1 MSILNELLNYGQSY
15 WLDNLTRGKIKNGE
29 LKNRVTQQGLRGITS
44 NPSIFNK
51 AITSSKD
58 YDAQIRQLVSQKK
71 GVHEIYEAL
80 TIKDVQDAC
89 DILRPVYDESDGV
102 DGFVSIEVSPYL
114 ANDPE
119 GTKAEARRLFK
130 EVNRPNCYIKIPGT
144 EACVAAIEEVLYEGI
159 NVNITLLFSIRSYE
173 TVENA
178 YINALERRVTENK
191 SVKDLRSVASFFLSR
206 IDVLTDQ
213 LLSQLITPSGSEID
227 NNSVRPEQLFGK
239 AAVANAK
246 LAYQSFKE
254 IFSGERWEKLV
265 EHSAKVQ
272 RPLWASTSTK
282 NPLYNDV
289 KYVEPLIGPDTVN
302 TLPDETIDA
311 FAGHGKLEAN
321 TIEKDVDEALKT
333 IYNLKQIGIDID
345 FVTKQLLNE
354 AVQKFIEPYDNLLKS
369 IALKRSE
376 ILVESI
382 GKQLISYGSSKP
394 EVTAAYKSL
403 NEEQLSQRLFAK
415 DPYLW
420 SSNSEQVKE
429 IKIRLGWLDSAEYFL
444 SKAGEVEQLVKEVRA
459 AKYKYVV
466 LLGMGGSSLCPE
478 VSKETFG
485 SKPGFPELFVLD
497 NTDPAAVK
505 DIELKID
512 LSKSLFI
519 VSSKSG
525 TTLETSSFHHYFYE
539 QTKKA
544 VGASAGD
551 HFVAITDPGTSL
563 TKEAADQKFRHVFEN
578 PVEFGGRYSAL
589 SFFGLVPMALIGID
603 IKKILNNAYL
613 MQLSCG
619 PIVPAEVNPGISLG
633 AFLGINYKLGRDKIT
648 FVMSKSI
655 GSFGLWVEQ
664 LIAESTGKTG
674 KGLLPVESE
683 KLGVPANYSNDR
695 VFVHIFTST
704 DDSKAGAHKIAEL
717 EKAMHPVVKIEI
729 KDRLALGAE
738 YLRWEVATAA
748 ASMVMGINAFDQPN
762 VAESK
767 KNSNDLLAEWKVKGN
782 FNEGEPIVS
791 KDGIAVFVKDSAKW
805 LFEGH
810 KKSVKDF
817 LNAYVKLA
825 KSPDY
830 ISLLA
835 YLLQT
840 PVREKLFQTVR
851 INLRDRF
858 KVATTIGYGPR
869 YLHSTGQLHKG
880 GANTGLFLLF
890 TADAKDDTGIPGK
903 EFGFATLQRAQAL
916 GDFSS
921 LNSHERRVVRI
932 HLGSDVE
939 SSLKKLVEILK

>member
-1 MSILNELLNYGQSY
+1 MSTLTELFNYGQSY

-29 LKNRVTQQGLRGITS
+29 LKNRVIKQGLRGITS

-58 YDAQIRQLVSQKK
+58 YDTQIRLLVSQKK

-119 GTKAEARRLFK
+119 GTKVEARRLFK
-130 EVNRPNCYIKIPGT
+130 KVNRPNCYIKIPGT
-144 EACVAAIEEVLYEGI
+144 KACVAAIEEVLYEGI

-173 TVENA
+173 AVANA
-178 YINALERRVTENK
+178 YINALERRISENK
-191 SVKDLRSVASFFLSR
+191 SIKALRSVASFFLSR

-213 LLSQLITPSGSEID
+213 LLSQLIIPSSSEID
-227 NNSVRPEQLFGK
+227 NNSAKPEQLFGK
-239 AAVANAK
+239 AAIANAK
-246 LAYQSFKE
+246 LAYLSFKE
-254 IFSGERWEKLV
+254 IFSGNRWEKIIGNG
-265 EHSAKVQ
+265 AKVQ

-289 KYVEPLIGPDTVN
+289 KYVEPLIGSNTVN

-311 FAGHGKLEAN
+311 FARHGKLEAN
-321 TIEKDVDEALKT
+321 TIEKDIDEALKT
-333 IYNLKQIGIDID
+333 IYNLKQIGLDID
-345 FVTKQLLNE
+345 FITKQLLNE
-354 AVQKFIEPYDNLLKS
+354 GVQKFIEPYDNLLKS
-369 IALKRSE
+369 IALKRCE

-382 GKQLISYGSSKP
+382 GKQSFGYSSSKP
-394 EVTAAYKSL
+394 EIIAAFKSL
-403 NEEQLSQRLFAK
+403 NEIQLSQRLFAK

-420 SSNSEQVKE
+420 SSDPEQVKE

-444 SKAGEVEQLVKEVRA
+444 SKVGEVEQLVKEIRI

-485 SKPGFPELFVLD
+485 SKPGYPELFVLD

-505 DIELKID
+505 DIATKID
-512 LSKSLFI
+512 LCKSLFI

-539 QTKKA
+539 QIKQT
-544 VGASAGD
+544 VGDSAGD
-551 HFVAITDPGTSL
+551 HFVAITDPATSL
-563 TKEAADQKFRHVFEN
+563 MKEAADQKFRHVFEN

-603 IKKILNNAYL
+603 IKKILNNAYQ

-619 PIVPAEVNPGISLG
+619 SIVPAEVNPGISLG
-633 AFLGINYKLGRDKIT
+633 TFLGINYKLGRDKIT
-648 FVMSKSI
+648 FIMSKSI

-664 LIAESTGKTG
+664 LIAESTGKNG

-683 KLGVPANYSNDR
+683 KLDVPANYSNDR

-704 DDSKAGAHKIAEL
+704 DDLKADARKIAEL
-717 EKAMHPVVKIEI
+717 EKAGQPVVRIEI
-729 KDRLALGAE
+729 KDKLALGAE

-748 ASMVMGINAFDQPN
+748 ASTVMGINAFDQPN
-762 VAESK
+762 VSESK
-767 KNSNDLLAEWKVKGN
+767 KNSNDLLAEWKVKGS

-791 KDGIAVFVKDSAKW
+791 KDGISVFVQDSVKW

-810 KKSVKDF
+810 KKSVKEF
-817 LNAYVKLA
+817 LRSYVKLA
-825 KSPDY
+825 EPPDY

-840 PVREKLFQTVR
+840 PVREKLFQTIR
-851 INLRDRF
+851 LNLRNQF

-880 GANTGLFLLF
+880 GADTGLFLLF
-890 TADAKDDTGIPGK
+890 TADAKDEIGIPGK

-921 LNSHERRVVRI
+921 LNSHKRRVVRI
-932 HLGSDVE
+932 HLGCDVE
-939 SSLKKLVEILK
+939 GSLKKLVEILK

>member
-1 MSILNELLNYGQSY
+1 MSTLIELLKYGQSY
-15 WLDNLTRGKIKNGE
+15 WLDNITREKIKNGE
-29 LKNRVTQQGLRGITS
+29 LKKRVTRQGLRGVTS

-58 YDAQIRQLVSQKK
+58 YDTQIKQLISQKK
-71 GVHEIYEAL
+71 AIHEIYEAL

-114 ANDPE
+114 ANDVE

-130 EVNRPNCYIKIPGT
+130 EVNRPNCYVKIPGT
-144 EACVAAIEEVLYEGI
+144 EACVPAIEEILYEGI
-159 NVNITLLFSIRSYE
+159 NVNITLLFSIQSYE
-173 TVENA
+173 AVANA
-178 YINALERRVTENK
+178 YINALERRVAEKK
-191 SVKDLRSVASFFLSR
+191 SVKELRSVASFFLSR
-206 IDVLTDQ
+206 MDVLVDQ
-213 LLSQLITPSGSEID
+213 LLGQLIIPSGSGTD
-227 NNSVRPEQLFGK
+227 GNTVKPEQLFGK

-246 LAYQSFKE
+246 LAYQSFKK
-254 IFSGERWEKLV
+254 IFSGEKWEKLV
-265 EHSAKVQ
+265 GNNAKVQ

-302 TLPDETIDA
+302 TLPDETIEA
-311 FAGHGKLEAN
+311 FGNHGKLEEN
-321 TIEKDVDEALKT
+321 SIEKDLDEAKNAIEELKS
-333 IYNLKQIGIDID
+333 LGIDID

-354 AVQKFIEPYDNLLKS
+354 AVQKFIEPYDNLMKS
-369 IALKRSE
+369 LAVKRSE
-376 ILVESI
+376 MLVENT
-382 GKQLISYGSSKP
+382 GKQSISYGKSKS
-394 EVTAAYKSL
+394 EVTAAFKAL
-403 NEEQLSQRLFAK
+403 NEAQISRRLFAK

-420 SSNSEQVKE
+420 SSDPKQIEE

-444 SKAGEVEQLVKEVRA
+444 DRTGEIEQLVKEVKK
-459 AKYKYVV
+459 AKYQYVI

-485 SKPGFPELFVLD
+485 SKPGYPDLFVLD

-505 DIELKID
+505 EIESKIN

-539 QTKKA
+539 QMKKA
-544 VGASAGD
+544 VGDSAGE
-551 HFVAITDPGTSL
+551 HFVAITDPDTLL
-563 TKEAADQKFRHVFEN
+563 TKEAEEQKFRHTFDN
-578 PVEFGGRYSAL
+578 PAEFGGRYSAL

-603 IKKILNNAYL
+603 IKKILNNAYQ
-613 MQLSCG
+613 MQLSSG

-648 FVMSKSI
+648 FVMSESI
-655 GSFGLWVEQ
+655 SSFGLWVEQ

-674 KGLLPVESE
+674 KGLIPVENE
-683 KLGVPANYSNDR
+683 KLGIPAYYSNDR
-695 VFVHIFTST
+695 VFVHIFTSK
-704 DDSKAGAHKIAEL
+704 DDSKADARRIAEI
-717 EKAMHPVVKIEI
+717 EKSGHPIVRIEI
-729 KDRLALGAE
+729 RDKLSLGAE

-748 ASMVMGINAFDQPN
+748 AGVVIGINAFDQPN

-767 KNSNDLLAEWKVKGN
+767 KNSNDLLAEWKINGSFREGN
-782 FNEGEPIVS
+782 PVVS
-791 KDGIAVFVKDSAKW
+791 KDGISVFVDDSAKW

-810 KKSVKDF
+810 RKSVQDF
-817 LNAYVKLA
+817 LSSYVKLA

-840 PVREKLFQTVR
+840 PDREKLFQTLR
-851 INLRDRF
+851 INLRDNL
-858 KVATTIGYGPR
+858 KVTSTLGYGPR

-890 TADAKDDTGIPGK
+890 TADTNEKLAIPGQD
-903 EFGFATLQRAQAL
+903 FGFETLQRAQAL
-916 GDFSS
+916 GDFHS
-921 LNSHERRVVRI
+921 LNTHERRVVRI

-939 SSLKKLVEILK
+939 GGLKKLIKILG